1 MKAAVVFEKGSIP
14 QYTDFPDP
22 EIPQENEVQILVK
35 AASIKN
41 LDRAIASGSHY
52 SVSDEV
58 HQPKIIGTDGAGYLE
73 NGEKVYFFS
82 KKGTTAEKVN
92 VERKFVISVPEKLD
106 FAIAAALPNAVMGSA
121 MGLKFKAGMKPGDTV
136 LINGATGVTGKIA
149 IQTAKLYGAKKII
162 ATGRNEESLQSLLSL
177 GADEVVS
184 LRLQEEGFK
193 NKIKH
198 IHNET
203 PIDIVLDYV
212 WGHSV
217 EMILAALKGNGT
229 FSHKTRLVSVGG
241 MGGDTIQ
248 LSSQILRGT
257 DIQISGSGLGSWTKE
272 ESGLLF
278 TEIIPEMFQAAV
290 DGKITIE
297 TEPVK
302 IEDIESVWNA
312 EISAGKRL
320 VIII

>member
-14 QYTDFPDP
+14 QYADFQDP
-22 EIPQENEVQILVK
+22 ETPKENETQVSVK

-41 LDRAIASGSHY
+41 LDRAIAGGSHY
-52 SVSDEV
+52 SVSGEV
-58 HQPKIIGTDGAGYLE
+58 HQPRIIGTDGAGYLE
-73 NGEKVYFFS
+73 NGQKVYFFS

-92 VERKFVISVPEKLD
+92 AEKGFVIPVPEELD
-106 FAIAAALPNAVMGSA
+106 FATAAALPNAVMGSA

-149 IQTAKLYGAKKII
+149 VQVARLYGAKNII
-162 ATGRNEESLQSLLSL
+162 ATGRNEASLQSLLTL

-184 LRLQEEGFK
+184 LKQPDEDFVA
-193 NKIKH
+193 KIKE

-203 PIDIVLDYV
+203 PIDIILDYL
-212 WGHSV
+212 WGHSI
-217 EMILAALKGNGT
+217 EMLLYALKGNGT

-241 MGGDTIQ
+241 MSGDTIQ

-257 DIQISGSGLGSWTKE
+257 DIQISGSGLGSWTKDE
-272 ESGLLF
+272 TRMLF

-290 DGKITIE
+290 EGKIKIDTE
-297 TEPVK
+297 TAEIKDV
-302 IEDIESVWNA
+302 ESVWNT
-312 EISAGKRL
+312 EIPAGKRL
-320 VIII
+320 VLTI

>member
-14 QYTDFPDP
+14 QYADFPDP
-22 EIPQENEVQILVK
+22 ETPKENETQVSVK

-41 LDRAIASGSHY
+41 LDRAIAGGSHY
-52 SVSDEV
+52 SVSSEA
-58 HQPKIIGTDGAGYLE
+58 HQPRIIGTDGAGYLD
-73 NGEKVYFFS
+73 NGQKVYFFS

-92 VERKFVISVPEKLD
+92 AEKGFIIPVPEELD
-106 FAIAAALPNAVMGSA
+106 FVTAAALPNAVMGSA

-149 IQTAKLYGAKKII
+149 VQVAKLYGAKKII
-162 ATGRNEESLQSLLSL
+162 ATGRNEESLQSLLTL

-184 LRLQEEGFK
+184 LKQPDEDFK
-193 NKIKH
+193 TKIKE

-203 PIDIVLDYV
+203 PIDIILDYL
-212 WGHSV
+212 WGYSI
-217 EMILAALKGNGT
+217 EMMLYALKGNGT

-241 MGGDTIQ
+241 MSGDTIQ

-272 ESGLLF
+272 ETHLLF

-290 DGKITIE
+290 EGNIKIDTE
-297 TEPVK
+297 TA
-302 IEDIESVWNA
+302 DIRDVETVWNA
-312 EISAGKRL
+312 EIPAGKRL
-320 VIII
+320 VLTI

>member
-14 QYTDFPDP
+14 RYTDFPDP
-22 EIPQENEVQILVK
+22 ERPQENEVQISVK

-58 HQPKIIGTDGAGYLE
+58 HHPKIIGTDGAGYLE

-82 KKGTTAEKVN
+82 KKGTAAEKVN
-92 VERKFVISVPEKLD
+92 VEKSFVIPVPEKLD
-106 FAIAAALPNAVMGSA
+106 FTIAAALPNAVMGSA
-121 MGLKFKAGMKPGDTV
+121 MGLKFKAGMKLGDTV

-149 IQTAKLYGAKKII
+149 VQIAKLYGAKKII

-177 GADEVVS
+177 GADEVIS
-184 LRLQEEGFK
+184 LKMQDEDFK
-193 NKIKH
+193 KKIKD
-198 IHNET
+198 IHSET
-203 PIDIVLDYV
+203 PIDVVLDYV

-217 EMILAALKGNGT
+217 EMILSSIKGNGT

-241 MGGDTIQ
+241 MSGDTVQ

-272 ESGLLF
+272 ESRLLF

-290 DGKITIE
+290 EGKITLE
-297 TEPVK
+297 TETVAIK
-302 IEDIESVWNA
+302 DIESVWNV
-312 EISAGKRL
+312 EIPAGKRL
-320 VIII
+320 VITI

>member
-1 MKAAVVFEKGSIP
+1 MKAAVVFEKESIP
-14 QYTDFPDP
+14 QYADFPDP
-22 EIPQENEVQILVK
+22 ETPKENETQVSVK
-35 AASIKN
+35 AASVKN
-41 LDRAIASGSHY
+41 LDRAIAGGSHY
-52 SVSDEV
+52 SVSSEA
-58 HQPKIIGTDGAGYLE
+58 HQPRIIGTDGAGYLD
-73 NGEKVYFFS
+73 NGQKVYFFS

-92 VERKFVISVPEKLD
+92 AEKGFIIPVPEELD
-106 FAIAAALPNAVMGSA
+106 FATAAALPNAVMGSA

-149 IQTAKLYGAKKII
+149 VQVAKLYGAKKII
-162 ATGRNEESLQSLLSL
+162 ATGRNEESLQSLLRL

-184 LRLQEEGFK
+184 LKQPDEDFK
-193 NKIKH
+193 TKIKE

-203 PIDIVLDYV
+203 PIDIILDYL
-212 WGHSV
+212 WGHSI
-217 EMILAALKGNGT
+217 EMMLYALKGNGT

-272 ESGLLF
+272 ETHLLF

-290 DGKITIE
+290 EGNIKIDTETADIRDIE
-297 TEPVK
+297 T
-302 IEDIESVWNA
+302 VWNA
-312 EISAGKRL
+312 EIPAGKRL
-320 VIII
+320 VLTI

>member
-14 QYTDFPDP
+14 QYADFPDP
-22 EIPQENEVQILVK
+22 ETPKENETQVSVK

-41 LDRAIASGSHY
+41 LDRAIAGGSHY
-52 SVSDEV
+52 SVSSEA
-58 HQPKIIGTDGAGYLE
+58 HQPRIIGTDGAGYLD
-73 NGEKVYFFS
+73 NGQKVYFFS

-92 VERKFVISVPEKLD
+92 VEKGFIIPVPEELD
-106 FAIAAALPNAVMGSA
+106 FATAAALPNAVMGSA
-121 MGLKFKAGMKPGDTV
+121 MGLKFKAGLKPGDNV

-149 IQTAKLYGAKKII
+149 VQVAKLYGAKKII
-162 ATGRNEESLQSLLSL
+162 ATGRNEDSLQSLLRL

-184 LRLQEEGFK
+184 LKQPDEDFK
-193 NKIKH
+193 TKIKE

-203 PIDIVLDYV
+203 PIDIILDYL
-212 WGHSV
+212 WGHSI
-217 EMILAALKGNGT
+217 EMMLYALKGNGT

-241 MGGDTIQ
+241 MSGDTIQ

-272 ESGLLF
+272 ETHLLF

-290 DGKITIE
+290 EGNIKIDTE
-297 TEPVK
+297 TA
-302 IEDIESVWNA
+302 DIRDVETVWNA
-312 EISAGKRL
+312 EIPAGKRL
-320 VIII
+320 VLTI